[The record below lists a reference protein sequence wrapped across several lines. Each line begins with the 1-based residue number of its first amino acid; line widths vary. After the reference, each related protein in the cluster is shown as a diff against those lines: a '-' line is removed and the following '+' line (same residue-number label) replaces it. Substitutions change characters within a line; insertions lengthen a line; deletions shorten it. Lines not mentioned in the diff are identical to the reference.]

1 MTKNAMTKLLIIDDH
16 DIVRQG
22 VRRLLTLLPDSEVTE
37 AASYDSGLEAFE
49 RDRPDV
55 VILDINLDG
64 GSGLELL
71 TRLRSANENVRVV
84 MFSMHADPAYAHRA
98 LRSGA
103 LGFVSKSAP
112 ADELIEAVKS
122 ANEGRRYIDRR
133 LASEMAL
140 NPIDG
145 DPLSSLTN
153 RETEIL
159 RLLGEG
165 KSLNEIAATFGIAYK
180 TVANTCTRLKEK
192 LGVDR
197 TADLIRISLER
208 ITPRSPG

>member
-1 MTKNAMTKLLIIDDH
+1 MKLLIVDDH

-22 VRRLLTLLPDSEVTE
+22 VRRLLSLLPDSQVSE
-37 AASYDSGLEAFE
+37 AGTAEEGFDVYMREKPA
-49 RDRPDV
+49 V
-55 VILDINLDG
+55 VILDINLAG

-71 TRLRSANENVRVV
+71 TRLRNADADARIV
-84 MFSMHADPAYAHRA
+84 MFSMHADPAYANRA

-103 LGFVSKSAP
+103 FGFVGKSAS
-112 ADELIEAVKS
+112 ADELIEAVK
-122 ANEGRRYIDRR
+122 AAAVGRRYIDKR
-133 LASEMAL
+133 LASDMVL
-140 NPIDG
+140 NPVEG
-145 DPLSSLTN
+145 DPLNALTN

-165 KSLNEIAATFGIAYK
+165 KSLNEIARTFGIAYK

-192 LGVDR
+192 LGVER

-208 ITPRSPG
+208 NSPRAPG

>member
-1 MTKNAMTKLLIIDDH
+1 MKLLIIDDH

-22 VRRLLTLLPDSEVTE
+22 VRRLLSLLPDSVVAE
-37 AASYDSGLEAFE
+37 AGTAEEGFDAYMREKPA
-49 RDRPDV
+49 V
-55 VILDINLDG
+55 VVLDINLGG

-71 TRLRSANENVRVV
+71 TRLRSADQEARVV
-84 MFSMHADPAYAHRA
+84 MFSMHADPAYANRA

-103 LGFVSKSAP
+103 LGFVGKSAS
-112 ADELIEAVKS
+112 ADELIEAVKAAS
-122 ANEGRRYIDRR
+122 TGRRYIDRR
-133 LASEMAL
+133 LASDMVL
-140 NPIDG
+140 NPVEG
-145 DPLSSLTN
+145 DPLSSLSN

-165 KSLNEIAATFGIAYK
+165 KSLNEIANTFGIAYK

-192 LGVDR
+192 LGVER

-208 ITPRSPG
+208 MSPRAPG

>member
-1 MTKNAMTKLLIIDDH
+1 MKLLIIDDH

-22 VRRLLTLLPDSEVTE
+22 VRRLLSLLPDSVVAE
-37 AASYDSGLEAFE
+37 AGTAEEGF
-49 RDRPDV
+49 DV
-55 VILDINLDG
+55 YMREKPAVVVLDINLGG

-71 TRLRSANENVRVV
+71 TRLRSADQEARVV
-84 MFSMHADPAYAHRA
+84 MFSMHADPAYANRA

-103 LGFVSKSAP
+103 LGFVGKSAS
-112 ADELIEAVKS
+112 ADELIEAVKAAS
-122 ANEGRRYIDRR
+122 AGRRYIDKR
-133 LASEMAL
+133 LASDMVL
-140 NPIDG
+140 NPVEG
-145 DPLSSLTN
+145 DPLSSLSN

-165 KSLNEIAATFGIAYK
+165 KSLNEIAITFGIAYK

-192 LGVDR
+192 LGVER

-208 ITPRSPG
+208 MSPRAPG

>member
-1 MTKNAMTKLLIIDDH
+1 MKLLIVDDH

-22 VRRLLTLLPDSEVTE
+22 VRRLLSILPDSEVSE
-37 AASYDSGLEAFE
+37 AGTVEEGFDAYMREKPA
-49 RDRPDV
+49 V
-55 VILDINLDG
+55 VVLDINLAG

-71 TRLRSANENVRVV
+71 TRLRSADHDVRVV
-84 MFSMHADPAYAHRA
+84 MFSMHADPAYANRA

-103 LGFVSKSAP
+103 LAFVGKSAS
-112 ADELIEAVKS
+112 ADELIEAVKAAS
-122 ANEGRRYIDRR
+122 AGRRYIDKR
-133 LASEMAL
+133 LASDMVL
-140 NPIDG
+140 NPVEG
-145 DPLSSLTN
+145 DPLQSLTN

-165 KSLNEIAATFGIAYK
+165 KSLNEIANTFGIAYK

-192 LGVDR
+192 LGVER

-208 ITPRSPG
+208 ITPRAPG

>member
-1 MTKNAMTKLLIIDDH
+1 MKLLIVDDH

-22 VRRLLTLLPDSEVTE
+22 VRRLLSILPDSQVSEAGTVEEGYEVYMRE
-37 AASYDSGLEAFE
+37 KPS
-49 RDRPDV
+49 V
-55 VILDINLDG
+55 VVLDINLAG

-71 TRLRSANENVRVV
+71 TRLRSADHDVRVV
-84 MFSMHADPAYAHRA
+84 MFSMHADPAYANRA

-103 LGFVSKSAP
+103 LAFVGKSAS
-112 ADELIEAVKS
+112 ADELIEAVK
-122 ANEGRRYIDRR
+122 AAALGRRYIDKR
-133 LASEMAL
+133 LASDMVL
-140 NPIDG
+140 NPVEG
-145 DPLSSLTN
+145 DPLSTLTN

-165 KSLNEIAATFGIAYK
+165 KSLSEIATTFGIAYK

-192 LGVDR
+192 LGVER

-208 ITPRSPG
+208 ISPRAPG

>member
-1 MTKNAMTKLLIIDDH
+1 MKLLIVDDH

-22 VRRLLTLLPDSEVTE
+22 VRRLLSLLPDSQVSE
-37 AASYDSGLEAFE
+37 AGTAEEGFDIYMREKPA
-49 RDRPDV
+49 V
-55 VILDINLDG
+55 VILDINLAG

-71 TRLRSANENVRVV
+71 TRLRNADPDARIV
-84 MFSMHADPAYAHRA
+84 MFSMHADPAYANRA

-103 LGFVSKSAP
+103 FGFVGKSAS
-112 ADELIEAVKS
+112 ADELIEAVK
-122 ANEGRRYIDRR
+122 AAALGRRYIDKR
-133 LASEMAL
+133 LASDMVL
-140 NPIDG
+140 NPVEG
-145 DPLSSLTN
+145 DPLNALTN

-165 KSLNEIAATFGIAYK
+165 KSLNEIARTFGIAYK

-192 LGVDR
+192 LGVER

-208 ITPRSPG
+208 NSPRAPG

>member
-1 MTKNAMTKLLIIDDH
+1 MKLLIVDDH

-22 VRRLLTLLPDSEVTE
+22 VRRLLAILPDSEVSE
-37 AASYDSGLEAFE
+37 AGTVEEGFEAYIRE
-49 RDRPDV
+49 KPAV
-55 VILDINLDG
+55 VVLDINLAG

-71 TRLRSANENVRVV
+71 VRLRSADHDARVV
-84 MFSMHADPAYAHRA
+84 MFSMHADPTYANRA

-103 LGFVSKSAP
+103 LAFVGKSAS

-122 ANEGRRYIDRR
+122 AASGRRYIDKR
-133 LASEMAL
+133 LASDMVL
-140 NPIDG
+140 NPVEG
-145 DPLSSLTN
+145 DPLQSLTN

-165 KSLNEIAATFGIAYK
+165 KSLNEIATTFGIAYK

-192 LGVDR
+192 LGVER

-208 ITPRSPG
+208 ITPRAPG

>member
-1 MTKNAMTKLLIIDDH
+1 MKLLIVDDH

-22 VRRLLTLLPDSEVTE
+22 VRRLLSILPDSEVSE
-37 AASYDSGLEAFE
+37 AGTVEEGYDVYMREKPA
-49 RDRPDV
+49 V
-55 VILDINLDG
+55 VVLDINLAG

-71 TRLRSANENVRVV
+71 TRLRSADNDARVV
-84 MFSMHADPAYAHRA
+84 MFSMHADPAYANRA

-103 LGFVSKSAP
+103 LAFVGKSAS
-112 ADELIEAVKS
+112 ADELIEAVKAAS
-122 ANEGRRYIDRR
+122 AGRRYIDKR
-133 LASEMAL
+133 LASDMVL
-140 NPIDG
+140 NPVEG
-145 DPLSSLTN
+145 DPLQSLTN

-165 KSLNEIAATFGIAYK
+165 KSLNEIANTFGIAYK

-192 LGVDR
+192 LGVER

-208 ITPRSPG
+208 ITPRAPG

>member
-1 MTKNAMTKLLIIDDH
+1 MKLLIVDDH

-22 VRRLLTLLPDSEVTE
+22 VRRLLSILPDSEVSE
-37 AASYDSGLEAFE
+37 AGTVEEGYEVYMRVKPA
-49 RDRPDV
+49 V
-55 VILDINLDG
+55 VVLDINLAG

-71 TRLRSANENVRVV
+71 TRLRSADHDARVV
-84 MFSMHADPAYAHRA
+84 MFSMHADPAYANRA

-103 LGFVSKSAP
+103 LAFVGKSAS
-112 ADELIEAVKS
+112 ADELIEAVKAAS
-122 ANEGRRYIDRR
+122 AGRRYIDKR
-133 LASEMAL
+133 LASDMVL
-140 NPIDG
+140 NPVEG
-145 DPLSSLTN
+145 DPLQSLTN

-165 KSLNEIAATFGIAYK
+165 KSLNEIANTFGIAYK

-192 LGVDR
+192 LGVER

-208 ITPRSPG
+208 ITPRAPG

>member
-1 MTKNAMTKLLIIDDH
+1 MKLLIIDDH

-22 VRRLLTLLPDSEVTE
+22 VRRLLSLLPDSVVAE
-37 AASYDSGLEAFE
+37 AGTAEDGFDAYMREKPA
-49 RDRPDV
+49 V
-55 VILDINLDG
+55 VVLDINLGG

-71 TRLRSANENVRVV
+71 TRLRSADQEARVV
-84 MFSMHADPAYAHRA
+84 MFSMHADPAYANRA

-103 LGFVSKSAP
+103 LGFVGKSAS
-112 ADELIEAVKS
+112 ADELIEAVKAAS
-122 ANEGRRYIDRR
+122 TGRRYIDKR
-133 LASEMAL
+133 LASDMVL
-140 NPIDG
+140 NPVEG
-145 DPLSSLTN
+145 DPLSSLSN

-165 KSLNEIAATFGIAYK
+165 KSLNEIAITFGIAYK

-192 LGVDR
+192 LGVER

-208 ITPRSPG
+208 MSPRAPS

>member
-1 MTKNAMTKLLIIDDH
+1 MKLLIVDDH

-22 VRRLLTLLPDSEVTE
+22 VRRLLSILPDSEVHE
-37 AASYDSGLEAFE
+37 AATVEEGFDAYLREKPA
-49 RDRPDV
+49 V
-55 VILDINLDG
+55 VVLDINLAG

-71 TRLRSANENVRVV
+71 TRLRSADSDARVV
-84 MFSMHADPAYAHRA
+84 MFSMHADPAYANRA

-103 LGFVSKSAP
+103 LAFVGKSAS

-122 ANEGRRYIDRR
+122 ASAGRRYIDNR
-133 LASEMAL
+133 LASDMVLHPVE
-140 NPIDG
+140 G
-145 DPLSSLTN
+145 DPLQSLTN

-165 KSLNEIAATFGIAYK
+165 KSLSEIATTFGIAYK

-192 LGVDR
+192 LGVER

-208 ITPRSPG
+208 ITPRAPG

>member
-1 MTKNAMTKLLIIDDH
+1 MKLLIIDDH

-22 VRRLLTLLPDSEVTE
+22 VRRLLSLLPEAQVREADSADAGFEVYARE
-37 AASYDSGLEAFE
+37 
-49 RDRPDV
+49 RPDV
-55 VILDINLDG
+55 VVLDINLSG

-71 TRLRSANENVRVV
+71 TRLRSLDEKSRVV
-84 MFSMHADPAYAHRA
+84 MFSMHADPAYANRA

-103 LGFVSKSAP
+103 VGFVGKSAS
-112 ADELIEAVKS
+112 ADELIEAVK
-122 ANEGRRYIDRR
+122 AAAEGQRYIDRR
-133 LASEMAL
+133 LASEMVL
-140 NPIDG
+140 NPVEG
-145 DPLSSLTN
+145 DPLSTLTN

-165 KSLNEIAATFGIAYK
+165 KSLSEIASTFGIAYK

-192 LGVDR
+192 LGVER

-208 ITPRSPG
+208 ISPRTPS

>member
-1 MTKNAMTKLLIIDDH
+1 MKLLIVDDH

-22 VRRLLTLLPDSEVTE
+22 VRRLLSLVPDSDVYE
-37 AASYDSGLEAFE
+37 ANSAEAGYE
-49 RDRPDV
+49 AYMSHRPDV
-55 VILDINLDG
+55 VILDINLAD

-71 TRLRSANENVRVV
+71 TRLKSGDAHARVV
-84 MFSMHADPAYAHRA
+84 MFSMHADPAYASRA

-103 LGFVSKSAP
+103 VGFVGKSAS
-112 ADELIEAVKS
+112 ADELIEAVK
-122 ANEGRRYIDRR
+122 AAAAGQRYIDRR
-133 LASEMAL
+133 LASEMVL
-140 NPIDG
+140 NPVEG

-165 KSLNEIAATFGIAYK
+165 KSLNEIANTFGIAYK

-208 ITPRSPG
+208 ITPRAPG

>member
-1 MTKNAMTKLLIIDDH
+1 MKLLIVDDH

-22 VRRLLTLLPDSEVTE
+22 VRRLLSLLPDSVVAE
-37 AASYDSGLEAFE
+37 AGTAEEGF
-49 RDRPDV
+49 DV
-55 VILDINLDG
+55 YMREKPAVVVLDINLGG

-71 TRLRSANENVRVV
+71 TRLRSADHEARVV
-84 MFSMHADPAYAHRA
+84 MFSMHADPAYANRA

-103 LGFVSKSAP
+103 LGFVGKSAS
-112 ADELIEAVKS
+112 ADELIEAVKAAS
-122 ANEGRRYIDRR
+122 SGRRYIDKR
-133 LASEMAL
+133 LASDMVL
-140 NPIDG
+140 NPAEG
-145 DPLSSLTN
+145 DPLSSLSN

-165 KSLNEIAATFGIAYK
+165 KSLNEIANTFGIAYK

-208 ITPRSPG
+208 ITPRAPG

>member
-1 MTKNAMTKLLIIDDH
+1 MKLLIVDDH

-22 VRRLLTLLPDSEVTE
+22 VRRLLSLLPDSDVSE
-37 AASYDSGLEAFE
+37 AGTVEEGYQAYLREKPA
-49 RDRPDV
+49 V
-55 VILDINLDG
+55 VVLDINLAG

-71 TRLRSANENVRVV
+71 TRLRSADHEARVV
-84 MFSMHADPAYAHRA
+84 MFSMHADPAYANRA

-103 LGFVSKSAP
+103 LAFVGKSAS
-112 ADELIEAVKS
+112 ADELIEAVKAAS
-122 ANEGRRYIDRR
+122 AGRRYIDKR
-133 LASEMAL
+133 LASDMVL
-140 NPIDG
+140 NPVEG
-145 DPLSSLTN
+145 DPLSTLTN

-165 KSLNEIAATFGIAYK
+165 KSLNEIANTFGIAYK

-192 LGVDR
+192 LGVER

-208 ITPRSPG
+208 ITPRAPG

>member
-1 MTKNAMTKLLIIDDH
+1 MKLLIIDDH

-22 VRRLLTLLPDSEVTE
+22 VRRLLSLLPDSDVAE
-37 AASYDSGLEAFE
+37 AGTVDEGFNTYMREKPA
-49 RDRPDV
+49 V
-55 VILDINLDG
+55 VVLDINLAG

-71 TRLRSANENVRVV
+71 TRLRNADQEARVV
-84 MFSMHADPAYAHRA
+84 MFSMHADPAYANRA

-103 LGFVSKSAP
+103 LGFVGKSAS
-112 ADELIEAVKS
+112 ADELIEAVKAAS
-122 ANEGRRYIDRR
+122 AGRRYIDKH
-133 LASEMAL
+133 LATEMVL
-140 NPIDG
+140 NPVEG
-145 DPLSSLTN
+145 DPLGSLTN

-165 KSLNEIAATFGIAYK
+165 KSLNEIANTFGIAYK

-192 LGVDR
+192 LGVER

-208 ITPRSPG
+208 ISPRAPG

>member
-1 MTKNAMTKLLIIDDH
+1 MKLLIIDDH

-22 VRRLLTLLPDSEVTE
+22 VRRLLSILPESEVAE
-37 AASYDSGLEAFE
+37 AGTVEEGFEAYIRE
-49 RDRPDV
+49 KPAV
-55 VILDINLDG
+55 VVLDINLAG

-71 TRLRSANENVRVV
+71 TRLRSADPDVRVV
-84 MFSMHADPAYAHRA
+84 MFSMHADPAYANRA

-103 LGFVSKSAP
+103 LAFVGKSAS
-112 ADELIEAVKS
+112 ADELIEAVNAA
-122 ANEGRRYIDRR
+122 ANGRRYIDKR
-133 LASEMAL
+133 LASDMVL
-140 NPIDG
+140 NPVEG

-165 KSLNEIAATFGIAYK
+165 KSLNEIAGTFGIAYK

-192 LGVDR
+192 LGVER

-208 ITPRSPG
+208 MTPRAPN

>member
-1 MTKNAMTKLLIIDDH
+1 MKLLIVDDH

-22 VRRLLTLLPDSEVTE
+22 VRRLLALLPDSDVFE
-37 AASYDSGLEAFE
+37 AGTADDGFDTYMREKPA
-49 RDRPDV
+49 V
-55 VILDINLDG
+55 VVLDINLAG

-71 TRLRSANENVRVV
+71 TRVRNADPNARVV
-84 MFSMHADPAYAHRA
+84 MFSMHADPAYANRA

-103 LGFVSKSAP
+103 LGFVGKSAS
-112 ADELIEAVKS
+112 ADELIEAVKAVS
-122 ANEGRRYIDRR
+122 TGRRYIDRH
-133 LASEMAL
+133 LANEMVL
-140 NPIDG
+140 NPVEG
-145 DPLSSLTN
+145 DPLGSLTN

-165 KSLNEIAATFGIAYK
+165 KSLNEIANIFGIAYK

-192 LGVDR
+192 LGVER

-208 ITPRSPG
+208 NSPRAPG

>member
-1 MTKNAMTKLLIIDDH
+1 MKLLVIDDH

-22 VRRLLTLLPDSEVTE
+22 VRRLLSILPESEVAE
-37 AASYDSGLEAFE
+37 AGTVEEGFEAYIRE
-49 RDRPDV
+49 KPAV
-55 VILDINLDG
+55 VVLDINLAG

-71 TRLRSANENVRVV
+71 TRLRSADPDARVV
-84 MFSMHADPAYAHRA
+84 MFSMHADPAYANRA

-103 LGFVSKSAP
+103 LAFVGKSAS
-112 ADELIEAVKS
+112 ADELIEAVNAA
-122 ANEGRRYIDRR
+122 ANGRRYIDKR
-133 LASEMAL
+133 LASDMVL
-140 NPIDG
+140 NPVEG

-165 KSLNEIAATFGIAYK
+165 KSLNEIAGTFGIAYK

-192 LGVDR
+192 LGVER

-208 ITPRSPG
+208 MTPRAPN

>member
-1 MTKNAMTKLLIIDDH
+1 MKLLIVDDH

-22 VRRLLTLLPDSEVTE
+22 VRRLLSILPDSEVCE
-37 AASYDSGLEAFE
+37 AGTVDEGYDAYMREKPA
-49 RDRPDV
+49 V
-55 VILDINLDG
+55 VVLDINLAG

-71 TRLRSANENVRVV
+71 TRLRSADSDARVV
-84 MFSMHADPAYAHRA
+84 MFSMHADPAYANRA

-103 LGFVSKSAP
+103 LAFVGKSAS
-112 ADELIEAVKS
+112 ADELIEAVKAAS
-122 ANEGRRYIDRR
+122 AGRRYIDKR
-133 LASEMAL
+133 LASDMVL
-140 NPIDG
+140 NPVEG
-145 DPLSSLTN
+145 DPLQSLTN

-165 KSLNEIAATFGIAYK
+165 KSLNEIANTFGIAYK

-192 LGVDR
+192 LGVER

-208 ITPRSPG
+208 ITPRAPG

>member
-1 MTKNAMTKLLIIDDH
+1 MKLLIIDDH

-22 VRRLLTLLPDSEVTE
+22 VRRLLSLVPDSEVSE
-37 AASYDSGLEAFE
+37 ADSAEAGFE
-49 RDRPDV
+49 AYTREKPDV
-55 VILDINLDG
+55 VILDINLAG

-71 TRLRSANENVRVV
+71 SRLRSADVQARII
-84 MFSMHADPAYAHRA
+84 MFSMHADPAYANRA

-103 LGFVSKSAP
+103 VGFVGKSAG
-112 ADELIEAVKS
+112 ADELIEAVRHAAQGK
-122 ANEGRRYIDRR
+122 RYIDRR
-133 LASEMAL
+133 LASEMVL
-140 NPIDG
+140 NPVEG
-145 DPLSSLTN
+145 DPLNSLTN

-197 TADLIRISLER
+197 TTDLIRISLER
-208 ITPRSPG
+208 MTPRTPS

>member
-1 MTKNAMTKLLIIDDH
+1 MKLLIVDDH

-22 VRRLLTLLPDSEVTE
+22 VRRLLSLVPDSDVRE
-37 AASYDSGLEAFE
+37 ADSAESGYEAYMSQ
-49 RDRPDV
+49 RPDV
-55 VILDINLDG
+55 VILDINLAG

-71 TRLRSANENVRVV
+71 TRLKSVDPHARVV
-84 MFSMHADPAYAHRA
+84 MFSMHADPAYASRA

-103 LGFVSKSAP
+103 VGFVGKSAS

-122 ANEGRRYIDRR
+122 AAAGQRYIDRR
-133 LASEMAL
+133 LASEMVL
-140 NPIDG
+140 NPVEG

-165 KSLNEIAATFGIAYK
+165 KSLNEIANTFGIAYK

-208 ITPRSPG
+208 ITPRAPG

>member
-1 MTKNAMTKLLIIDDH
+1 MKLLIVDDH

-22 VRRLLTLLPDSEVTE
+22 VRRLLALLPEAEVSEAGTADE
-37 AASYDSGLEAFE
+37 GFDAYMRE
-49 RDRPDV
+49 RPAV
-55 VILDINLDG
+55 VVLDINLAG

-71 TRLRSANENVRVV
+71 TRLRSVDADARIV
-84 MFSMHADPAYAHRA
+84 MFSMHADPAYANRA

-103 LGFVSKSAP
+103 LGFVGKSAS
-112 ADELIEAVKS
+112 ADELIEAVK
-122 ANEGRRYIDRR
+122 AAAIGRRYIDKR
-133 LASEMAL
+133 LASDMVL
-140 NPIDG
+140 NPVEG

-153 RETEIL
+153 REAEIL

-165 KSLNEIAATFGIAYK
+165 KSLNEIARTFGIAYK

-192 LGVDR
+192 LGVER

-208 ITPRSPG
+208 VTPRAPG

>member
-1 MTKNAMTKLLIIDDH
+1 MKLLIIDDH

-22 VRRLLTLLPDSEVTE
+22 VRRLLSLVPDSEVSE
-37 AASYDSGLEAFE
+37 ADSAEAGFE
-49 RDRPDV
+49 AYTREKPDV
-55 VILDINLDG
+55 VILDINLAG

-71 TRLRSANENVRVV
+71 SRLRSADDQARII
-84 MFSMHADPAYAHRA
+84 MFSMHADPAYANRA

-103 LGFVSKSAP
+103 VGFVGKSAG
-112 ADELIEAVKS
+112 ADELIEAVRHAAQGK
-122 ANEGRRYIDRR
+122 RYIDRR
-133 LASEMAL
+133 LASEMVL
-140 NPIDG
+140 NPVEG
-145 DPLSSLTN
+145 DPLNSLTN

-208 ITPRSPG
+208 MTPRTPS

>member
-1 MTKNAMTKLLIIDDH
+1 MKLLIVDDH

-22 VRRLLTLLPDSEVTE
+22 VRRLLSLVPDSDVYE
-37 AASYDSGLEAFE
+37 ANSAEAGYE
-49 RDRPDV
+49 AYMSQRPDV
-55 VILDINLDG
+55 VILDINLAD

-71 TRLRSANENVRVV
+71 TRLRGADAQARVV
-84 MFSMHADPAYAHRA
+84 MFSMHADPAYASRA

-103 LGFVSKSAP
+103 VGFVGKSAS
-112 ADELIEAVKS
+112 ADELIEAVK
-122 ANEGRRYIDRR
+122 AAAAGQRYIDRR
-133 LASEMAL
+133 LASEMVL
-140 NPIDG
+140 NPVEG

-165 KSLNEIAATFGIAYK
+165 KSLNEIANTFGIAYK

-208 ITPRSPG
+208 ITPRAPG

>member
-1 MTKNAMTKLLIIDDH
+1 MKLLIIDDH

-22 VRRLLTLLPDSEVTE
+22 VRRLLSLLPEAQVSEADSADAGFEVYSRE
-37 AASYDSGLEAFE
+37 
-49 RDRPDV
+49 RPDV
-55 VILDINLDG
+55 VVLDINLSG

-71 TRLRSANENVRVV
+71 TRLRSLDEKSRVV
-84 MFSMHADPAYAHRA
+84 MFSMHADPAYANRA

-103 LGFVSKSAP
+103 VGFVGKSAS
-112 ADELIEAVKS
+112 ADELIEAVK
-122 ANEGRRYIDRR
+122 AAAEGQRYIDRR
-133 LASEMAL
+133 LASEMVL
-140 NPIDG
+140 NPVEG
-145 DPLSSLTN
+145 DPLSTLTN

-165 KSLNEIAATFGIAYK
+165 KSLSEIASTFGIAYK

-192 LGVDR
+192 LGVER

-208 ITPRSPG
+208 ISPRTPS

>member
-1 MTKNAMTKLLIIDDH
+1 MKLLIIDDH

-22 VRRLLTLLPDSEVTE
+22 VRRLLSLLPDSVVAE
-37 AASYDSGLEAFE
+37 AGTAEEGFDAYMREKPA
-49 RDRPDV
+49 V
-55 VILDINLDG
+55 VVLDINLGG

-71 TRLRSANENVRVV
+71 TRLRSADQEARVV
-84 MFSMHADPAYAHRA
+84 MFSMHADPAYANRA

-103 LGFVSKSAP
+103 LGFVGKSAS
-112 ADELIEAVKS
+112 AYELIEAVKAAS
-122 ANEGRRYIDRR
+122 TGRRYIDKR
-133 LASEMAL
+133 LASDMVL
-140 NPIDG
+140 NPVEG
-145 DPLSSLTN
+145 DPLSSLSN

-165 KSLNEIAATFGIAYK
+165 KSLNEIAITFGIAYK

-192 LGVDR
+192 LGVER

-208 ITPRSPG
+208 MSPRAPG

>member
-1 MTKNAMTKLLIIDDH
+1 MKLLIIDDH

-22 VRRLLTLLPDSEVTE
+22 VRRLLSLLPEAQVSEADSADAGFEVYARE
-37 AASYDSGLEAFE
+37 
-49 RDRPDV
+49 RPDV
-55 VILDINLDG
+55 VVLDINLSG

-71 TRLRSANENVRVV
+71 TRLRSLDEKSRVV
-84 MFSMHADPAYAHRA
+84 MFSMHADPAYANRA

-103 LGFVSKSAP
+103 VGFVGKSAS
-112 ADELIEAVKS
+112 ADELIEAVK
-122 ANEGRRYIDRR
+122 AAAEGQRYIDRR
-133 LASEMAL
+133 LASEMVL
-140 NPIDG
+140 NPVEG
-145 DPLSSLTN
+145 DPLSTLTN

-165 KSLNEIAATFGIAYK
+165 KSLSEIANTFGIAYK

-192 LGVDR
+192 LGVER

-208 ITPRSPG
+208 ISPRTPS